1 MASSKNLPNKTI
13 VCLTPLPI
21 LEDTRVIKIAASFA
35 RWGYN
40 SIVVEDGMSKSAV
53 PLPFELISLG
63 KQAMQI
69 QTVPNIRTL
78 WRIQAIRTAAYM
90 VINGIPLLRTTLMP
104 HIYRNGYMSQ
114 YGDRVKKALPE
125 ANLYLLR
132 SYVQYPAIK
141 GKPFIY
147 DASDFYSALWNNA
160 SNPEKKWAMPFHEKV
175 ERECTEKAL
184 AIITV
189 SSGLIPLFSEKFGRS
204 PELVRNC
211 YDKRLD
217 APAKQTLKAM
227 LGLADS
233 EFLAVVVGTAKDGMA
248 IPPAIEALGRLSC
261 HAHIAFVGKGH
272 KDYGPRTHSVGA
284 VPANEVVPFI
294 SDADCVLILYFDL
307 NANYRYCLPNSLF
320 QGIAAK
326 IPILYPMLPEIVCLA
341 SKYNLGLPINPL
353 DPASIASGIN
363 KLMANKSTFD
373 LEKAAAELSWEIEEQ
388 KLKQIVEQ
396 LLHPKG

>member
-1 MASSKNLPNKTI
+1 MAKDKNLSSQTI
-13 VCLTPLPI
+13 VCLTPLPV
-21 LEDTRVIKIAASFA
+21 LEDSRVMRMAASFA

-40 SIVVEDGMSKSAV
+40 SIVIEDGMSKSPV
-53 PLPFELISLG
+53 PFPFGLISLG
-63 KQAMQI
+63 KSAI
-69 QTVPNIRTL
+69 QTQAVPQIRAL
-78 WRIQAIRTAAYM
+78 WRIQAIRTAAYI
-90 VINGIPLLRTTLMP
+90 VINGIPLLKTTFMP
-104 HIYRNGYMSQ
+104 HIYRNGYMTQ
-114 YGDRVKKALPE
+114 YRDRVKKVLPE

-147 DASDFYSALWNNA
+147 DASDFYSALWNNV

-175 ERECTEKAL
+175 EQECTEKAL

-189 SSGLIPLFSEKFGRS
+189 SNGLIPLFAERFGRS

-211 YDKRLD
+211 YDTRLD

-227 LGLADS
+227 LGLTNSD
-233 EFLAVVVGTAKDGMA
+233 FLAAVVGTAKGGMA
-248 IPPAIEALGRLSC
+248 IPTTLEALEQLPSNV
-261 HAHIAFVGKGH
+261 HLAFVGKRH

-294 SDADCVLILYFDL
+294 SDADCILIIYFAL
-307 NANYRYCLPNSLF
+307 NSSYRYCLPNSLF

-326 IPILYPMLPEIVCLA
+326 IPILYPMLPEIACLA
-341 SKYNLGLPINPL
+341 SKYNLGLSIDPF

-363 KLMANKSTFD
+363 KLMAYKSTFD
-373 LEKAAAELSWEIEEQ
+373 LEKAAAELSWEVEEQ
-388 KLKQIVEQ
+388 RLKQIIER
-396 LLHPKG
+396 LL